1 MKQSSVA
8 ALTVGALGIVYG
20 DIGTS
25 PLYAMNEVFFGNGHL
40 SVTPEHI
47 AGVASLIFW
56 MLLLI
61 VSVKYA
67 GFVLR
72 ADRDGEG
79 GVFSLLGLLENQKG
93 RHIGPTILLLM
104 FAAGLLF
111 GDGIITP
118 AISVLSAVEGL
129 KIAAPNLSHLIVP
142 LTVLILVGVFL
153 FQKQGTRLVGRIYGP
168 IMLIWFFAIGMLG
181 AIQLLSTPEI
191 LPAVFDPRGAIALL
205 GSLSV
210 HELAL
215 LIGAVFLA
223 ITGSEALYAD
233 LGHFGRHAI
242 RVGWFL
248 VVFPALFLNYA
259 GQAAYLMSG
268 APIEGGNLFYSLV
281 PELFLYPMIVLATAA
296 AIIASVALI
305 FGAYSLV
312 SQAIVLHLLPRLR
325 IRHTD
330 RETEGRIY
338 IPAVNLALFLGS
350 VSLVVWFG
358 SSSRLAAAYGFSVS
372 GVMLITS
379 IAMIVVAKE
388 HWRWSRTLSLAVFG
402 SFAFLDFWF
411 VIANSAKFLE
421 GGYIPF
427 LLGCGIFA
435 VIATWRWGRGVLRI
449 AYDGYV
455 SGRSM
460 GWFLDL
466 KRRLEEQGG
475 MLKDS
480 RVRRLV
486 ELDRA
491 VVFLVS
497 RPIKNRS
504 DPLPVKLR
512 IYLKRKG
519 AIPKDILLLN
529 IDQEHAP
536 FVKRHYHAINLGRN
550 VFSVEAHFG
559 FMENPNAASVLRELY
574 KQGIFEKKF
583 RRCTIEAS
591 EDELI
596 IDHDIARWDG
606 VRARLFRKLLRL
618 SVPAYRY
625 FGLRREATAGLSK
638 TVIPIRL
645 SRLGVR
651 VEIPEFPLRGTKD
664 LIDPDTLEP
673 TTIPYSTIR

>member
-25 PLYAMNEVFFGNGHL
+25 PLYAMNEVFFGSGHL
-40 SVTPEHI
+40 ATAPEHI

-72 ADRDGEG
+72 ADRNGEG
-79 GVFSLLGLLENQKG
+79 GVFSLFGLLENREG
-93 RHIGPTILLLM
+93 RHIGLTIILLM

-129 KIAAPNLSHLIVP
+129 EIAAPNLSHLIVP
-142 LTVLILVGVFL
+142 LTILILIGVFL

-168 IMLIWFFAIGMLG
+168 IMLLWFFAIGILG
-181 AIQLLSTPEI
+181 VMQLLANPEI
-191 LPAVFDPRGAIALL
+191 FPAVFDPRYAVALL
-205 GSLSV
+205 GSLSA
-210 HELAL
+210 HEIAL
-215 LIGAVFLA
+215 LIGAVFLV

-248 VVFPALFLNYA
+248 IVFPALFLNYA

-268 APIEGGNLFYSLV
+268 APVEGGNLFYSLV
-281 PELFLYPMIVLATAA
+281 PDTLLYPMIFLATAA

-338 IPAVNLALFLGS
+338 IPAVNFALFLGS

-379 IAMIVVAKE
+379 VAMIAVAKE
-388 HWRWSRTLSLAVFG
+388 HWRWSPWAAVSAFG

-411 VIANSAKFLE
+411 VIANSAKFFE

-427 LLGCGIFA
+427 MLGCVIFA
-435 VIATWRWGRGVLRI
+435 VIATWRWGRGILRI
-449 AYDGYV
+449 AYAGYS
-455 SGRSM
+455 SGHDM

-475 MLKDS
+475 VLDDD
-480 RVRRLV
+480 RIRRLV

-497 RPIKNRS
+497 HPIKSRS

-512 IYLKRKG
+512 TYLKRKG

-536 FVKRHYHAINLGRN
+536 FVKRHYHAINLGCN

-559 FMENPNAASVLRELY
+559 FMENPDAASVLRELY
-574 KQGIFEKKF
+574 RQGVFEKKF
-583 RRCTIEAS
+583 CRCTIEAS

-596 IDHDIARWDG
+596 IDHNIARWDRL
-606 VRARLFRKLLRL
+606 RARLFRKLLRL

-638 TVIPIRL
+638 TVIPVRL
-645 SRLGVR
+645 SRFGVR
-651 VEIPEFPLRGTKD
+651 VEIPEFPLRGTSD
-664 LIDPDTLEP
+664 LIDPDTLKP
-673 TTIPYSTIR
+673 TTIPYTVIR